1 MMPKPDRLASRFSH
15 FTTPPRKPGS
25 PDEKAILFAALR
37 EGDADIALSIIR
49 RYPDAHTW
57 EDRAGNTPLMM
68 TAIHG
73 EEMKAVT
80 KQLLEM
86 GADVNAQNKH
96 GGNALAR
103 AAHFGHADLVKVLLK
118 AGADPDMK
126 DAANNDAADWA
137 RKNNHHAIAAALE
150 EAKKPKTSLT
160 PAKPDAPKAP
170 KP

>member
-37 EGDADIALSIIR
+37 EGDADISLSIIR

-57 EDRAGNTPLMM
+57 QDRAGNTPLMM

-73 EEMKAVT
+73 EGMKAVT
-80 KQLLEM
+80 QQLIDM

-103 AAHFGHADLVKVLLK
+103 AAHFGHESLVKK
-118 AGADPDMK
+118 GG
-126 DAANNDAADWA
+126 
-137 RKNNHHAIAAALE
+137 
-150 EAKKPKTSLT
+150 
-160 PAKPDAPKAP
+160 
-170 KP
+170 

>member
-1 MMPKPDRLASRFSH
+1 MMPKPDKLTTRFSQ
-15 FTTPPRKPGS
+15 FSTPPRKPGS

-49 RYPDAHTW
+49 RYPDSHAW

-73 EEMKAVT
+73 EGMKDVT
-80 KQLLEM
+80 KQLLLM

-103 AAHFGHADLVKVLLK
+103 AAHFGHEKLVTTLLA
-118 AGADPDMK
+118 AGADPAMR
-126 DAANNDAADWA
+126 DAANKDAADWA
-137 RKNNHHAIAAALE
+137 RMNNHHAIAAALE
-150 EAKKPKTSLT
+150 EAKKPKIRPSQPKT
-160 PAKPDAPKAP
+160 PEP
-170 KP
+170 

>member
-37 EGDADIALSIIR
+37 EGDADISLSIIR

-57 EDRAGNTPLMM
+57 QDRAGNTPLMM

-73 EEMKAVT
+73 EGMKAVT
-80 KQLLEM
+80 QQLIDM

-103 AAHFGHADLVKVLLK
+103 AAHFGHESLVKKLLA
-118 AGADPDMK
+118 AGADPAMK
-126 DAANNDAADWA
+126 DAADKDAADWA
-137 RKNNHHAIAAALE
+137 RMNNHHAIAAALE
-150 EAKKPKTSLT
+150 EAKKPKA
-160 PAKPDAPKAP
+160 PAPKQP

>member
-37 EGDADIALSIIR
+37 EGDADICLAIIR

-73 EEMKAVT
+73 EGMKAVT
-80 KQLLEM
+80 QQLLDM

-103 AAHFGHADLVKVLLK
+103 AAHFGHESLVKTLLK
-118 AGADPDMK
+118 AGADPAMK

-137 RKNNHHAIAAALE
+137 RKNNHHAIAAAIE
-150 EAKKPKTSLT
+150 EAKKPKI
-160 PAKPDAPKAP
+160 PAPKAP

>member
-1 MMPKPDRLASRFSH
+1 MLPYPDRLTTRFSD
-15 FTTPPRKPGS
+15 FSTPPRKPGS

-37 EGDADIALSIIR
+37 EGDAEVSLSIIR

-57 EDRAGNTPLMM
+57 QDRAGNTPLMM

-73 EEMKAVT
+73 EGMKAVT
-80 KQLLEM
+80 QQLIDM

-103 AAHFGHADLVKVLLK
+103 AAHFGHESLVKKLLS
-118 AGADPDMK
+118 AGADPSMK
-126 DAANNDAADWA
+126 DGADKDAADWA
-137 RKNNHHAIAAALE
+137 RMNNHHAIAAALE
-150 EAKKPKTSLT
+150 AAKKPKT
-160 PAKPDAPKAP
+160 PAPKQP